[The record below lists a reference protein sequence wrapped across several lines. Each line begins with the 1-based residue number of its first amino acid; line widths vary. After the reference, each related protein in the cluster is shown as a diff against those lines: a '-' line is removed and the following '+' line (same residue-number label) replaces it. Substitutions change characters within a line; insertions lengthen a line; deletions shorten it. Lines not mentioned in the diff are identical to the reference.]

1 MRTTVDRQPAAF
13 AQFLVSFL
21 AINGAAGRVRQENR
35 IGRRDRGRVRQE
47 NRIRR
52 RDRGSESLAPVTEG

>member
-35 IGRRDRGRVRQE
+35 IGRRDRG
-47 NRIRR
+47 
-52 RDRGSESLAPVTEG
+52 SESLAPVTEG